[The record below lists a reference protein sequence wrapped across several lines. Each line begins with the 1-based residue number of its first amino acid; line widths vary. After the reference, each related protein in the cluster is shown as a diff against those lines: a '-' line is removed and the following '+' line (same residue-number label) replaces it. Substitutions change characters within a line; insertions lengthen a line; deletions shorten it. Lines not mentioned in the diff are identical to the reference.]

1 MEPWANKISAQFCC
15 EPKITLKNGV
25 FLKYRKAFLLRF
37 SCFLLDEA
45 FPGCYKPSG
54 SFQSSKKVDSDSFLQ
69 VCSLPLGR
77 DRLLELPPQPLSLMS
92 VGIDLTARCKR
103 TLKFLE
109 DSTEKCLYVLRIRK
123 HFLNMIQRD
132 R

>member
-1 MEPWANKISAQFCC
+1 MESWANKISAQFCC

-45 FPGCYKPSG
+45 LPGCCKPSG

-69 VCSLPLGR
+69 LCSLPLGR
-77 DRLLELPPQPLSLMS
+77 DRLLELPPQPYFTSPVFILL
-92 VGIDLTARCKR
+92 IDL
-103 TLKFLE
+103 FL
-109 DSTEKCLYVLRIRK
+109 
-123 HFLNMIQRD
+123 FLFQSISIFSGM
-132 R
+132 

>member
-1 MEPWANKISAQFCC
+1 MESRANKISAQFCC
-15 EPKITLKNGV
+15 EPKITLKSCV

-45 FPGCYKPSG
+45 FLGAVSLQVVSRVP
-54 SFQSSKKVDSDSFLQ
+54 KKLTLIVFLQ

-77 DRLLELPPQPLSLMS
+77 DRLLELPPQPLSLMN

-103 TLKFLE
+103 TFKFLE
-109 DSTEKCLYVLRIRK
+109 DSTEKCLYDLRIRK